1 MSEEECESVSSKF
14 ESISRKLN
22 LMNKVVQSI
31 LEKLEVKNSF
41 VNEGE
46 EKKRGKP
53 KGSTFEEKQTS
64 YLDMLNTKKIKEP
77 KPDTIL
83 YYKFQYD
90 KDKDLYYVS

>member
-31 LEKLEVKNSF
+31 LEKLEV
-41 VNEGE
+41 
-46 EKKRGKP
+46 KRGKP